1 MKRKLHWLAGARG
14 RLLLFNLLVVVVTLM
29 VSTVAIVGFNHAG
42 RIQEQAQAQTLR
54 DMTSSLALARDT
66 ANVATAAVRL
76 SQVVGALEYQSES
89 QRLQQT
95 QRALQQSLNDLA
107 AAPLAA
113 REIEL
118 VTRIRL
124 RSNTLEA
131 SITRLL
137 ESGHHR
143 HLQRNQMLSGLWQ
156 AQILLEHIG
165 SMMRDGARGV
175 ALRKQMDGLIN
186 VGIRSSTPRAAIERW
201 DRVMAGWPGKPV
213 RALLAKKIARFRDGE
228 HQLLPLARQLEE
240 SDLAIAYDTY
250 QIKALVAMLNQDINR
265 YVQQVA
271 QQTAQ
276 RTASTHHEL
285 NSIILF
291 IALFA
296 LLALAI
302 TCYAGFYIYRNLG
315 SNLTAIA
322 SAMTRLAQG
331 QEVVSVPALE
341 RRDELGDLAR
351 AFNVFARNTA
361 SLEATSRLL
370 KEKSS
375 QLESTFLAMRDGFA
389 LFDGD
394 GQLVV
399 WNAQYPLLLGL
410 APQALR
416 RGQHYQ
422 RLLDRLG
429 IHASPE
435 GEPQEIRLADG
446 RTLELRYSPVP
457 QRGMVNT
464 VLDRTTR
471 KTLEEA
477 LLHSQKMKAVGQL
490 TGGLA
495 HDFNN
500 LLAVI
505 IGSLELAQPNSHA
518 ARISRAL
525 KAAERAAQLT
535 QRLLAFSRKQALH
548 PRSVQ
553 VATLVENLQEL
564 MSPSLLPGQTL
575 IVESQPS
582 SWPAWIDASQLENAL
597 INLVVNARDAM
608 DQLSGEIRIRVCNQ
622 RREKSDGSHRDM
634 VAVEVIDRGCGMT
647 AEVRAQVFEPFF
659 TTKAPG
665 SGSGLGLS
673 MVYGFVRQSGGRV
686 ELETAPG
693 QGTLVRLQLPR
704 ASREAETLPSLPA
717 ALPLTVSDRL
727 VLVVDDDEDVRQT
740 LCEQLHPL
748 GYLTLEC
755 ADGESALA
763 LLQQTPDIELLI
775 SDLMLRDGLNGAEV
789 IRQAA
794 ALRPALALLLI
805 SGQDLRQQQ
814 DATLPACERLAKPFS
829 QQQLAAALRRSWR
842 RIAPAAAQPSFHSL

>member
-1 MKRKLHWLAGARG
+1 MNRKLHWLAGARG

-113 REIEL
+113 REPQL
-118 VTRIRL
+118 VARIRQ
-124 RSNTLEA
+124 RSNRLEA
-131 SITRLL
+131 SISRLL
-137 ESGHHR
+137 ESGHRR

-156 AQILLEHIG
+156 TQILLQHIG
-165 SMMRDGARGV
+165 ILLANDASTA
-175 ALRKQMDGLIN
+175 ALREQIDGLLN
-186 VGIRSSTPRAAIERW
+186 VGIRSSAS
-201 DRVMAGWPGKPV
+201 
-213 RALLAKKIARFRDGE
+213 RALISRIDTLLARWPAQPLAPLVADKMARFRDNE
-228 HQLLPLARQLEE
+228 RQLLPLADRLEE

-250 QIKALVAMLNQDINR
+250 QIKALVAMLNQDINL

-271 QQTAQ
+271 LQTER
-276 RTASTHHEL
+276 RTASTHREL
-285 NSIILF
+285 SSIILF
-291 IALFA
+291 IVLFA
-296 LLALAI
+296 LLALVI
-302 TCYAGFYIYRNLG
+302 TGYAGFYIYRNLG

-331 QEVVSVPALE
+331 QKVVSVPALE

-361 SLEATSRLL
+361 SLEHTSRLL

-389 LFDGD
+389 LFDSD

-410 APQALR
+410 AADDLQ

-422 RLLDRLG
+422 QLMERLG
-429 IHASPE
+429 IRASPE

-457 QRGMVNT
+457 HRGMVNT

-471 KTLEEA
+471 KALEEA

-490 TGGLA
+490 AGGLA

-518 ARISRAL
+518 TRISRAL

-575 IVESQPS
+575 VVEAQQSG
-582 SWPAWIDASQLENAL
+582 WPAWIDASQLENAL

-608 DQLSGEIRIRVCNQ
+608 EQQPGEIRIRVANQ
-622 RREKSDGSHRDM
+622 RQQKADGSERDV
-634 VAVEVIDRGCGMT
+634 VAVEVIDSGCGMSE
-647 AEVRAQVFEPFF
+647 AVRAQVFEPFF

-693 QGTLVRLQLPR
+693 VGTCVRLQLPR
-704 ASREAETLPSLPA
+704 ASHAAVEMPPA
-717 ALPLTVSDRL
+717 PVALAPPASDQL
-727 VLVVDDDEDVRQT
+727 VLVLDDDEAVRQT
-740 LCEQLHPL
+740 LCDQLHPL

-755 ADGESALA
+755 ADGHSALT
-763 LLQQTPDIELLI
+763 LLQQTPEIALLV
-775 SDLMLRDGLNGAEV
+775 SDLMLQDGLNGAEV
-789 IRQAA
+789 IRQAQR
-794 ALRPALALLLI
+794 LRPGLATLLI

-814 DATLPACERLAKPFS
+814 DADLPPCEQLAKPFS
-829 QQQLAAALRRSWR
+829 QQQLASALRRSWR
-842 RIAPAAAQPSFHSL
+842 RASATAESACR